1 MVYVRAKK
9 IKGQTYYY
17 LVKSVREGERIRQ
30 VTLEYLGADRPNA
43 QKVLKLKKKYKKS
56 ASSGP

>member
-17 LVKSVREGERIRQ
+17 LVKSVREGEKIRQ
-30 VTLEYLGADRPNA
+30 VSLEYLGPERPSA
-43 QKVLKLKKKYKKS
+43 QKLRRLGKKYE
-56 ASSGP
+56 

>member
-30 VTLEYLGADRPNA
+30 VSLEYLGGDRPSGE
-43 QKVLKLKKKYKKS
+43 KLRRLEKKYRRS
-56 ASSGP
+56 ASTGP

>member
-17 LVKSVREGERIRQ
+17 LVKSVREGERVRQ
-30 VTLEYLGADRPNA
+30 VSLEYLGADRPNA
-43 QKVLKLKKKYKKS
+43 QKVRRLGKKYE
-56 ASSGP
+56 

>member
-17 LVKSVREGERIRQ
+17 LVKSVREGSRIRQ
-30 VTLEYLGADRPNA
+30 VSLEYLGPERPTA
-43 QKVLKLKKKYKKS
+43 QKVRKLGKKYK
-56 ASSGP
+56 